1 MVDFFLD
8 SWALWVAVAGL
19 AVYQFVSI
27 KVKVVPRLPLLLL
40 ILFYVVRIG
49 LCACRAAGWLPS
61 FQHWIDVGSMV
72 ILAWAVG
79 RLVLAFTVEFPLRM
93 RGKSL
98 PKITRDLI
106 LAILFAVLAVPTI
119 ILYGRFNPT
128 GLITTSAV
136 LTAVLGFGAHATLSS
151 FFSGVVLHME
161 KPFVVGDW
169 IQFDNFTGKVV
180 ALSWKSTRLLTRDN
194 ELIYMPNSD
203 LLAGRFLNL
212 SKPTPN
218 HRAAFTIGLDY
229 NAPPNN
235 VRSVIME
242 VLLHHPQAMRDPPPQ
257 VWVHDFADS
266 AIVYRV
272 LFHTENI
279 ADEDRTIAEIRNELW
294 YALRREGIQI
304 PFPIRDV
311 RHAHEERAH
320 EAAVETA
327 RRTQLE
333 AILGTIPI
341 LAPLSVTERASLAAS
356 VNLFTFGAGETIVRE
371 GEEADSMYIIRR
383 GACDVF
389 KESAGRGRSLIT
401 LQAGDYFGE
410 MSLLTGEKRAATVK
424 AANDTDLIVINKPL
438 FSQLLLAKPEIAADL
453 ADALVV
459 RQQALQSH
467 AAAQQEPATLRTSMR
482 KRIMAYFGLH

>member
-1 MVDFFLD
+1 
-8 SWALWVAVAGL
+8 
-19 AVYQFVSI
+19 
-27 KVKVVPRLPLLLL
+27 
-40 ILFYVVRIG
+40 
-49 LCACRAAGWLPS
+49 
-61 FQHWIDVGSMV
+61 
-72 ILAWAVG
+72 
-79 RLVLAFTVEFPLRM
+79 
-93 RGKSL
+93 
-98 PKITRDLI
+98 
-106 LAILFAVLAVPTI
+106 
-119 ILYGRFNPT
+119 
-128 GLITTSAV
+128 
-136 LTAVLGFGAHATLSS
+136 
-151 FFSGVVLHME
+151 
-161 KPFVVGDW
+161 
-169 IQFDNFTGKVV
+169 
-180 ALSWKSTRLLTRDN
+180 
-194 ELIYMPNSD
+194 
-203 LLAGRFLNL
+203 
-212 SKPTPN
+212 
-218 HRAAFTIGLDY
+218 
-229 NAPPNN
+229 
-235 VRSVIME
+235 ME

-482 KRIMAYFGLH
+482 KRIMTYFGLH